1 MPKTQIQDTLFQMT
15 TIQKMS
21 NDGLTKLIK
30 DLNDDLEYLDNQYSY
45 KTQICTKEDL
55 ERTARFF
62 TYCRLI
68 LEIAQKE
75 RENRKSK

>member
-1 MPKTQIQDTLFQMT
+1 MT

-21 NDGLTKLIK
+21 NDGLTKFIK
-30 DLNDDLEYLDNQYSY
+30 DLNDDLEYIDKQYGY
-45 KTQICTKEDL
+45 KTQICENL
-55 ERTARFF
+55 EELKRDIRFF
-62 TYCRLI
+62 TYCQLL

>member
-1 MPKTQIQDTLFQMT
+1 MTKTQIQDTLFQMT

-21 NDGLTKLIK
+21 DNSLTKFIK
-30 DLNDDLEYLDNQYSY
+30 DLNDDLEYINNQYGY
-45 KTQICTKEDL
+45 KTQICTKEEL
-55 ERTARFF
+55 ERDTRFF
-62 TYCRLI
+62 TYCRLL